1 MATVGD
7 LVEYEGGVFE
17 RVNLRLN
24 EEFLRPK
31 YSRNNRI
38 IFPSGVQVSDFVGN
52 YENSIEG
59 NGNLESENYSEEIP
73 NSDGSFVRV
82 KAKCYNYNMGYCK
95 FRRNC
100 ANFHPPQE
108 CSQKPCYDNA
118 CQKRHRIPCKFFLKK
133 GSCKFG
139 KRCEF
144 LHEGGNSGSRSKR
157 RTRDSSHA
165 GEQGQSNVS
174 NSSGVSTSRQNNVSS
189 SRPSNVSSPRQSNA
203 SSSRPSN
210 VSNSRQ
216 KKVLSLRDENI
227 KRKIEEDFKSDL
239 MRMKELEEKLK
250 GDKKLVTEKVV
261 NLSNRVEEEG
271 SGISNK
277 LQELSSKVI
286 TVNNSINGLWED
298 VRKLRKDCEEHDSN
312 QERLYDDILATR
324 RNESFPVQKAEPPS
338 TTFQDSTLI
347 KDFTKKE
354 RFEKSEFRTSSP
366 VFTVFDSLHGL
377 NISS

>member
-1 MATVGD
+1 MGVDNYIKTEVKKNIRFLKMATVGY
-7 LVEYEGGVFE
+7 V
-17 RVNLRLN
+17 RLN
-24 EEFLRPK
+24 EEFLRSK

-38 IFPSGVQVSDFVGN
+38 IFPSGFQVSNFVQD

-59 NGNLESENYSEEIP
+59 NGNLESENHSEEIS
-73 NSDGSFVRV
+73 NSDGSSVRV
-82 KAKCYNYNMGYCK
+82 RAKCYNYNMGYCK

-133 GSCKFG
+133 GKCKFG

-165 GEQGQSNVS
+165 GEQRQSNVS
-174 NSSGVSTSRQNNVSS
+174 NSSSVSSSRPNNVSS
-189 SRPSNVSSPRQSNA
+189 SRQSNA

-216 KKVLSLRDENI
+216 KKVFSLRDENI

-250 GDKKLVTEKVV
+250 GDKKLVTEKVDNV
-261 NLSNRVEEEG
+261 ANQVKEVG
-271 SGISNK
+271 SGINNK
-277 LQELSSKVI
+277 LKELSSKVI
-286 TVNNSINGLWED
+286 AVNNSINGLWED

-312 QERLYDDILATR
+312 QERLHDDILATR
-324 RNESFPVQKAEPPS
+324 RNESLPVQKAEPPS
-338 TTFQDSTLI
+338 TRFQDSTLV

-366 VFTVFDSLHGL
+366 VFTIFDSLHGL

>member
-1 MATVGD
+1 
-7 LVEYEGGVFE
+7 
-17 RVNLRLN
+17 
-24 EEFLRPK
+24 
-31 YSRNNRI
+31 
-38 IFPSGVQVSDFVGN
+38 
-52 YENSIEG
+52 
-59 NGNLESENYSEEIP
+59 
-73 NSDGSFVRV
+73 
-82 KAKCYNYNMGYCK
+82 MGYCK
-95 FRRNC
+95 FRNC

-133 GSCKFG
+133 GKCKFG

-174 NSSGVSTSRQNNVSS
+174 NSSSVSSSRQNNVSS
-189 SRPSNVSSPRQSNA
+189 SRPSNVSSSRQSNA

-216 KKVLSLRDENI
+216 KKVFSLRDENI

-338 TTFQDSTLI
+338 TTFQDSTLV

>member
-1 MATVGD
+1 MGNLIKSILKLKPRKYSILQMVTMGD
-7 LVEYEGGVFE
+7 IVEFEGGVFE

-31 YSRNNRI
+31 FSRNNRI
-38 IFPSGVQVSDFVGN
+38 IFPSEVQASDLIEN
-52 YENSIEG
+52 YENAIEG
-59 NGNLESENYSEEIP
+59 NGNLESENYSKEIS
-73 NSDGSFVRV
+73 NSDGSSVRV
-82 KAKCYNYNMGYCK
+82 RAKCYNYNMGYCK

-133 GSCKFG
+133 GKCKFG

-157 RTRDSSHA
+157 RTRDGSHA

-174 NSSGVSTSRQNNVSS
+174 NSSGVFTSRQNNVSS
-189 SRPSNVSSPRQSNA
+189 SRQSNACSSRPSNVCSSRQSNA

-216 KKVLSLRDENI
+216 KKVFSLRDENI

-250 GDKKLVTEKVV
+250 
-261 NLSNRVEEEG
+261 
-271 SGISNK
+271 
-277 LQELSSKVI
+277 
-286 TVNNSINGLWED
+286 
-298 VRKLRKDCEEHDSN
+298 
-312 QERLYDDILATR
+312 
-324 RNESFPVQKAEPPS
+324 
-338 TTFQDSTLI
+338 
-347 KDFTKKE
+347 
-354 RFEKSEFRTSSP
+354 
-366 VFTVFDSLHGL
+366 
-377 NISS
+377 

>member
-1 MATVGD
+1 MATHGD
-7 LVEYEGGVFE
+7 LVEFEGGVFE
-17 RVNLRLN
+17 RVNLGFN
-24 EEFLRPK
+24 KEFLRPK

-38 IFPSGVQVSDFVGN
+38 LFSGGVQVSDSVVN
-52 YENSIEG
+52 YDYSIER
-59 NGNLESENYSEEIP
+59 NFTLESEVHSEEIS
-73 NSDGSFVRV
+73 NSVSRVGRVR
-82 KAKCYNYNMGYCK
+82 AKCYNYNMGYCK

-100 ANFHPPQE
+100 ANFHPLQE
-108 CSQKPCYDNA
+108 CPQKPCYDNA

-133 GSCKFG
+133 GKCKFG

-189 SRPSNVSSPRQSNA
+189 SRPSNVSSSRQSNA
-203 SSSRPSN
+203 SSSRPRN

-216 KKVLSLRDENI
+216 KKMLSSRDENI

-250 GDKKLVTEKVV
+250 GDKKLVTEKVD
-261 NLSNRVEEEG
+261 NFANRVQEVG

-286 TVNNSINGLWED
+286 AVNNSINGLWED

-312 QERLYDDILATR
+312 QERLHDDILATR
-324 RNESFPVQKAEPPS
+324 RNESLPVQKAEPPS
-338 TTFQDSTLI
+338 TTFQDSTLV

-377 NISS
+377 NISV

>member
-1 MATVGD
+1 MGVDNYIKTEVKKNIRFLKMATVGY
-7 LVEYEGGVFE
+7 V
-17 RVNLRLN
+17 RLN
-24 EEFLRPK
+24 EEFLRSK

-38 IFPSGVQVSDFVGN
+38 IFPSGVQVSNFVQD

-59 NGNLESENYSEEIP
+59 NGNLESENHSEEIS
-73 NSDGSFVRV
+73 NSDGSSVRV
-82 KAKCYNYNMGYCK
+82 RAKCYNYNMGYCK

-133 GSCKFG
+133 GKCKFG

-165 GEQGQSNVS
+165 GEQRQSNVS
-174 NSSGVSTSRQNNVSS
+174 NSSSVSS
-189 SRPSNVSSPRQSNA
+189 SR
-203 SSSRPSN
+203 
-210 VSNSRQ
+210 Q
-216 KKVLSLRDENI
+216 KKMFSLRDENI

-250 GDKKLVTEKVV
+250 GDKKLVTEKVDNV
-261 NLSNRVEEEG
+261 ANQVKEVG
-271 SGISNK
+271 SGINNK
-277 LQELSSKVI
+277 LKELSSKVI
-286 TVNNSINGLWED
+286 AVNNSINGPWED

-312 QERLYDDILATR
+312 QERLHDDILATR
-324 RNESFPVQKAEPPS
+324 RNESLPIQKAEPPS
-338 TTFQDSTLI
+338 TTFQDSTLV

>member
-1 MATVGD
+1 
-7 LVEYEGGVFE
+7 
-17 RVNLRLN
+17 
-24 EEFLRPK
+24 
-31 YSRNNRI
+31 
-38 IFPSGVQVSDFVGN
+38 
-52 YENSIEG
+52 
-59 NGNLESENYSEEIP
+59 
-73 NSDGSFVRV
+73 
-82 KAKCYNYNMGYCK
+82 MG
-95 FRRNC
+95 NC
-100 ANFHPPQE
+100 ANFHPTQE

-118 CQKRHRIPCKFFLKK
+118 CRKRHRIPCKFFLKK

-139 KRCEF
+139 KRREF

-157 RTRDSSHA
+157 RTRDGSHA
-165 GEQGQSNVS
+165 GEQGPSNVC
-174 NSSGVSTSRQNNVSS
+174 NSSNVSTSRQNNVSS
-189 SRPSNVSSPRQSNA
+189 SRPC
-203 SSSRPSN
+203 N

-216 KKVLSLRDENI
+216 KAFSLRDENI

-250 GDKKLVTEKVV
+250 GDKKLVTEKVDNIANQV
-261 NLSNRVEEEG
+261 KEVG

-286 TVNNSINGLWED
+286 AVNNSINGLWED

-312 QERLYDDILATR
+312 QERLQDDILATKR
-324 RNESFPVQKAEPPS
+324 DESLPVQKAEPPS
-338 TTFQDSTLI
+338 TTFQDSTLV
-347 KDFTKKE
+347 KDFTKNK